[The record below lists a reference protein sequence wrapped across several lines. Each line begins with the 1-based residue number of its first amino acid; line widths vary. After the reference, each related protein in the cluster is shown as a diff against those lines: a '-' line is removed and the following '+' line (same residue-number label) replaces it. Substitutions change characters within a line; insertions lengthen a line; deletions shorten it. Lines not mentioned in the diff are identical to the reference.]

1 MKLRAVVRCAEKHK
15 FHHSVIIR
23 KPSGLTIRE
32 GFLHFCTQLKSPA
45 AELGFLVF
53 ASANQSDLMDF
64 PYVAAGDFSQQ
75 TAGYLRA
82 MPETAMNSTSNSAR
96 EVKHG

>member
-1 MKLRAVVRCAEKHK
+1 MKLRAVVKCDEKYK

-23 KPSGLTIRE
+23 KPSGLTICE
-32 GFLHFCTQLKSPA
+32 GFLHFCTQLKSSA

-64 PYVAAGDFSQQ
+64 PMWQQ
-75 TAGYLRA
+75 ATFHSKR
-82 MPETAMNSTSNSAR
+82 PDTSGQCR
-96 EVKHG
+96 RRL